1 MAFYDVL
8 FAQKGISVSQILIT
22 DNDFR
27 VKAPCYS
34 SSVTLHLLDMGIS
47 VVWFLVF

>member
-27 VKAPCYS
+27 VKALPQS
-34 SSVTLHLLDMGIS
+34 SHFL
-47 VVWFLVF
+47 LVFLLCP